1 MLIAILALAG
11 LLLAGWLTLRHRQ
24 RNTLHGGDGRHEH
37 DRTEQH

>member
-24 RNTLHGGDGRHEH
+24 RIQGGA
-37 DRTEQH
+37 DRPAADTRIEQD